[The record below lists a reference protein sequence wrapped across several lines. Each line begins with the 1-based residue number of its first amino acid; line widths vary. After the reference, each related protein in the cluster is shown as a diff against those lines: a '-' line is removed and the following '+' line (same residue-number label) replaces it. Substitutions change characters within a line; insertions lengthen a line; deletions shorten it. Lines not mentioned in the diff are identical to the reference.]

1 MNYFGVERRRA
12 SRFEPAKEQ
21 KLSLD
26 VSIPVQVLD
35 ISLAGILLAS
45 KAELS
50 VGDRAELKATIGT
63 RSISVVIEIRQ
74 VSMEANPTRGVHR
87 HRAGAVFAAMSAE
100 QQLLLEQLLGTE
112 PL

>member
-12 SRFEPAKEQ
+12 SRFEPAQ
-21 KLSLD
+21 KHELSID

-45 KAELS
+45 KTEVS

-63 RSISVVIEIRQ
+63 RSISVVIEIRR
-74 VSMEANPTRGVHR
+74 VNMETAPTRGGHR
-87 HRAGAVFAAMSAE
+87 YRAGAVFAPMSAE
-100 QQLLLEQLLGTE
+100 QRLLLEQLLGTE
-112 PL
+112 PS